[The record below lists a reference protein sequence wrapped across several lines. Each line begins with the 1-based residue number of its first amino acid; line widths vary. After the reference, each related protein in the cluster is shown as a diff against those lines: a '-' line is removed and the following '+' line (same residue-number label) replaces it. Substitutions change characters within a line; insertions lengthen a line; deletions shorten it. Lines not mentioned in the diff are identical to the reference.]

1 MSADPQ
7 TWYVRR
13 VRRSNQQKDAVTA
26 YHGLTAAL
34 EACGGEEAA
43 EALCKN
49 IAGNLEF
56 LLYREIARLLDD
68 SNMLVFHNNESFVS
82 WIRAQATRNG
92 DQSFLD
98 AGAPAILR
106 LKTGRGTA
114 FRILDDAKTKEDAD
128 RWGTTGRG
136 HHDNLS
142 SGQLH
147 QSAREVLRPGT
158 GHSRQR
164 RYAIVPG
171 APSVPLRFS
180 HAKWRVFAYKR
191 SDRDENLSPCRAPA
205 SAVRDSPRL
214 RQCRRADSSSWMRAS
229 SAAGDGRQ
237 RYRKR

>member
-1 MSADPQ
+1 M
-7 TWYVRR
+7 
-13 VRRSNQQKDAVTA
+13 TA

-68 SNMLVFHNNESFVS
+68 SNMLVFHNNESFAS

-136 HHDNLS
+136 RHDNLL
-142 SGQLH
+142 SGQPH
-147 QSAREVLRPGT
+147 QSAREVLRPGHRSLAAAPLCHRP
-158 GHSRQR
+158 GRAFRPAPIFAREMARFRVQKERSRR
-164 RYAIVPG
+164 EPIPV
-171 APSVPLRFS
+171 S
-180 HAKWRVFAYKR
+180 
-191 SDRDENLSPCRAPA
+191 RAGI
-205 SAVRDSPRL
+205 R
-214 RQCRRADSSSWMRAS
+214 C
-229 SAAGDGRQ
+229 
-237 RYRKR
+237 